1 MDRGNNMRIPRTLV
15 HAGLIVAFVM
25 GQVIVWNDK
34 RMDRSEKLSSK
45 SIGSEKLA

>member
-1 MDRGNNMRIPRTLV
+1 MRLPKTLV

-34 RMDRSEKLSSK
+34 RMDGRSEKLSSE
-45 SIGSEKLA
+45 SLGGEKLA